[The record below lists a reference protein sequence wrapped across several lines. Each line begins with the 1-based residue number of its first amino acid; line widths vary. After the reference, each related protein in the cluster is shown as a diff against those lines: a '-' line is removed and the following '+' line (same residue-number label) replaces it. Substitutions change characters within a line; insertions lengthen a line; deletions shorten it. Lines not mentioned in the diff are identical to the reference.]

1 MKTFCLLFGLLFGLC
16 GCTPAQP
23 VSAPQPSTTV
33 VEEQTEEAPE
43 KPKEPETHTLRLT
56 AIGDIMC
63 HSWQYNEAYDS
74 ETGKYDFSHNYQDM
88 KRYFAQ
94 SDLVVGNMETVF
106 AGTENGCSDFPTFNS
121 PDAFAQAAKDAGIDL
136 VTTANNHCMDQR
148 EAGLLRTLDI
158 LDAVGIDHVG
168 TYRSQEERDRIL
180 IKDINGIRIAF
191 LSYTYGTNGIPVAQS
206 YEVNLL
212 DEALVKADIA
222 AAKAKNPDFIV
233 VLPHMGNEYETYV
246 RDTFQ
251 NWANLMIEAGADLV
265 LASHPH
271 VLQPMEM
278 KTVQNPGGSTREAFV
293 IYSLGNFIS
302 SQTTPPR
309 NASIL
314 LNIELEKTDGQPGV
328 IRKVSFVPIWTQF
341 RNVQEEDHFIVRS
354 VYEMLTL
361 PQEELNATV
370 RQKDIA
376 RLKDIHT
383 ETTSL
388 LLQQEIP
395 LENIQDEYVFY
406 ERTGQKTE
414 ETTEA
419 VTQ

>member
-1 MKTFCLLFGLLFGLC
+1 M
-16 GCTPAQP
+16 
-23 VSAPQPSTTV
+23 
-33 VEEQTEEAPE
+33 
-43 KPKEPETHTLRLT
+43 
-56 AIGDIMC
+56 
-63 HSWQYNEAYDS
+63 
-74 ETGKYDFSHNYQDM
+74 
-88 KRYFAQ
+88 
-94 SDLVVGNMETVF
+94 
-106 AGTENGCSDFPTFNS
+106 
-121 PDAFAQAAKDAGIDL
+121 
-136 VTTANNHCMDQR
+136 
-148 EAGLLRTLDI
+148 
-158 LDAVGIDHVG
+158 
-168 TYRSQEERDRIL
+168 
-180 IKDINGIRIAF
+180 
-191 LSYTYGTNGIPVAQS
+191 
-206 YEVNLL
+206 
-212 DEALVKADIA
+212 KADIA
-222 AAKAKNPDFIV
+222 AAKTKNPDFIV

-278 KTVQNPGGSTREAFV
+278 KTVQNPDGSTREAFV

-341 RNVQEEDHFIVRS
+341 RNVAEEDHFIVRS